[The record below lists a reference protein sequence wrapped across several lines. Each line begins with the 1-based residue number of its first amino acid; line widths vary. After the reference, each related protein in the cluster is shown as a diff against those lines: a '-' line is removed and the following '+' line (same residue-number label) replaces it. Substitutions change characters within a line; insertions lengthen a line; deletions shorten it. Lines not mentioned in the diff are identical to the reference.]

1 MTDRTHPYDPDEPE
15 PSQRSAYLT
24 RKDLKRLGIGLVI
37 LIPILIAAY
46 RALLGQSELHR
57 CALNFN
63 AIHAAI
69 GIYEVDWN
77 DRFPPAAVSK
87 PDGVPFVFDGKPVT
101 WGTQLRR
108 YMPPRASLSCP
119 SADPSEVMQAQDPV
133 SSAKSVPMS
142 YGIYAAMAAYPSAL
156 VTNPSGTI
164 VISETSNFGAKKT
177 YNPFPFEDGGQRLP
191 FDAYLI
197 GYDNSNTVPSATT
210 RAVTRL
216 AFYETANGVFTPDTR
231 ARHGDRIHALFA
243 DGHLGFIRAPDA
255 IVRFRGETP
264 VGLWADH

>member
-1 MTDRTHPYDPDEPE
+1 MTDRSHPYDPDEPE
-15 PSQRSAYLT
+15 PARRSAYLT
-24 RKDLKRLGIGLVI
+24 RKDLKRFGIGLLI

-57 CALNFN
+57 CAVNFN

-77 DRFPPAAVSK
+77 DRFPPAAVAK
-87 PDGVPFVFDGKPVT
+87 QDGVPILFDGKPVT

-108 YMPPRASLSCP
+108 YMPARASLSCP
-119 SADPSEVMQAQDPV
+119 SADESEVMLAQDPA

-142 YGIYAAMAAYPSAL
+142 YGIYVAMAAYPTAL

-164 VISETSNFGAKKT
+164 VISETSNFGARET
-177 YNPFPFEDGGQRLP
+177 YDPFPFLHEGSPVP
-191 FDAYLI
+191 FDAFLI
-197 GYDNSNTVPSATT
+197 GYDNSNTVPSAGT

-216 AFYETANGVFTPDTR
+216 AFYETKAGVFTPTTR